1 MGLRI
6 GLGTGMNTSDNSLAV
21 LPNGDLNAGGFFHTA
36 GGVSAS
42 GSARWN
48 GIAKS
53 TLGKGVDAWAFDLA
67 ALPNEHLFAAGSFF
81 AACRNVSAYF
91 ARWTDTNTSIAV
103 QATPRAFR

>member
-1 MGLRI
+1 
-6 GLGTGMNTSDNSLAV
+6 MNTSENSLPV
-21 LPNGDLNAGGFFHTA
+21 LPNGDLNAGGLFHTS

-42 GSARWN
+42 GIARWS
-48 GIAKS
+48 GIATS